1 MNVPP
6 LHAETRRWLE
16 YALSDLEIA
25 EHVARS
31 GDFAPHIGCFHA
43 QQSGEK
49 ALKAILV
56 FLQIPF
62 SFSHDLNLARNLIPP
77 GWSVR
82 QPHLRFAALSQWA
95 VQGRYPGNWPEATDA
110 DCRLAAQQGREIWET
125 VIQDLEQHGFDVS
138 PFR

>member
-1 MNVPP
+1 MSVPP

-16 YALSDLEIA
+16 YALSDRETA

-31 GDFAPHIGCFHA
+31 RDLAPHIGCYHA

-49 ALKAILV
+49 SLKAILV
-56 FLQIPF
+56 YLQIGFPL
-62 SFSHDLNLARNLIPP
+62 SHDLNFVRNLIPP
-77 GWSVR
+77 GWSIR
-82 QPHLRFAALSQWA
+82 QPDPRFAALSQWV

-110 DCRLAAQQGREIWET
+110 DCRFAAQQAREIWET
-125 VIQDLEQHGFDVS
+125 VLQDLDQHGFDVS